1 MEEEYKKKIKDL
13 YQQLIDK
20 EKGEYVPGSG
30 YGFILPP
37 NGISYYMTASKIME
51 NAIELSKI
59 NNKYHTENLA
69 HTISKEVEYVRDF
82 EYRYD
87 KDAKSPNKRSINE
100 MISLMRSATGHIFR
114 DFVAMLD

>member
-1 MEEEYKKKIKDL
+1 MEEEYKKKIKNF

-37 NGISYYMTASKIME
+37 NGISYYMIALKIME

-82 EYRYD
+82 QYKYG
-87 KDAKSPNKRSINE
+87 KNAKMPKANSINE
-100 MISLMRSATGHIFR
+100 MVSLMQNATRHIFR